1 MQAQGCAP
9 TPRAA
14 VGLGTAV
21 WDEGAHRLCTGSQH
35 THLPKAGLSPLHNGS
50 RHVGQRSQ
58 GQRGQAGPWVLS
70 VSPGPV
76 PGWGWWQEG
85 GGRATLQR
93 GHGVG
98 VALRAA
104 NLNSGD

>member
-1 MQAQGCAP
+1 ML
-9 TPRAA
+9 RAA

-76 PGWGWWQEG
+76 PGLGLVAGRRGQSHAAVRSWCGRSSEG
-85 GGRATLQR
+85 
-93 GHGVG
+93 
-98 VALRAA
+98 
-104 NLNSGD
+104 S